1 MRDIEKLKKQKM
13 EKHIIYNNKLLRYE
27 IENNVLLE
35 EIKEL
40 EIKKSFNNKMNEKNI
55 IEEKTT
61 RIKKKNILSNFRL
74 R

>member
-1 MRDIEKLKKQKM
+1 M

-27 IENNVLLE
+27 IENRVLLE

-55 IEEKTT
+55 IEEKTN